1 MSTSKTLRTGSPQKR
16 SAILLAARELFV
28 TDGFDRS
35 SVDAIAALAGVSKRT
50 VYDYFGDKQTLLR
63 AVFDGLGQSLLAT
76 IRSTLDDTLGD
87 VAAADQLEPALIDFS
102 MRIANDWLDSADYA
116 TLQGLART
124 DSERLPSSKDSP
136 LSDEPEEAIGARF
149 ATLADAGLLE
159 VPDARLAADHY
170 IGLTF
175 AATINRLGTANAAA
189 DSRVR
194 PLIVAGVRAFLR
206 AYRVG

>member
-1 MSTSKTLRTGSPQKR
+1 
-16 SAILLAARELFV
+16 

-189 DSRVR
+189 DSRVQ

>member
-1 MSTSKTLRTGSPQKR
+1 
-16 SAILLAARELFV
+16 
-28 TDGFDRS
+28 
-35 SVDAIAALAGVSKRT
+35 
-50 VYDYFGDKQTLLR
+50 
-63 AVFDGLGQSLLAT
+63 
-76 IRSTLDDTLGD
+76 
-87 VAAADQLEPALIDFS
+87 

-124 DSERLPSSKDSP
+124 DSERLLPSSKDSP

-159 VPDARLAADHY
+159 VPDARLQAADHY
-170 IGLTF
+170 IGLQPC

-189 DSRVR
+189 DSRVQ